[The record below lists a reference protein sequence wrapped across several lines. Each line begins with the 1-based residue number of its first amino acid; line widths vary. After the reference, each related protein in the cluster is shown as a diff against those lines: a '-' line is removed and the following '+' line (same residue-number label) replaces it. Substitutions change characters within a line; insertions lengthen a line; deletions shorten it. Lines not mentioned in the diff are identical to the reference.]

1 MNDRK
6 VFTGLAKMTA
16 LQRAEDIGA
25 KKIRDF
31 LKSKGA
37 AAVSLRFGSRR
48 RRRRFTHR
56 RQEGDEGEAA
66 ERRLSSKYPLSAHKV
81 LRKRGEFN
89 QMGPTR
95 AGGQSLTKGRPV
107 TRSTGRLP
115 HDRESTLLPGQSPK
129 T

>member
-1 MNDRK
+1 MECVELIVAAGADLDYMNDRK

-37 AAVSLRFGSRR
+37 CAVSLRVASASSLWLRPLDGVEGGASHAIIEATV
-48 RRRRFTHR
+48 THR

-66 ERRLSSKYPLSAHKV
+66 ERCLSRVP
-81 LRKRGEFN
+81 
-89 QMGPTR
+89 
-95 AGGQSLTKGRPV
+95 
-107 TRSTGRLP
+107 STP
-115 HDRESTLLPGQSPK
+115 
-129 T
+129 

>member
-1 MNDRK
+1 MAAGADLDYMNDRK

-95 AGGQSLTKGRPV
+95 AGGCLLYTSPSPRDV
-107 TRSTGRLP
+107 E
-115 HDRESTLLPGQSPK
+115 ESRMPSSA
-129 T
+129 